1 MRLKASLA
9 GGTKER
15 RTLMDI
21 EKLIEQLNGYFE
33 GKDLKRGVALDAA
46 TALSALQAENEKLR
60 AELEQV
66 KRERDAAIEAAN
78 GLDKM
83 IGRAWGGKT
92 DMERLTYFDGGKWR
106 LKIGDTEYSGEA
118 VDRLAAYEDTGLEPE
133 EIGALKSREKGL
145 VELLNG
151 VSCGCA
157 VTYTRLRELAQA
169 DREGRCVVLPA
180 KPDQT
185 IYQWRIGDDCP
196 SVSRLDGV
204 QINADGEITYPIWNG
219 YLIAED
225 FGRTVFLTREEAALR
240 REQDG

>member
-1 MRLKASLA
+1 MKYKVSFSGFAYVEADSPEEAEEKAMYEDDAVYEEKKCESVEEVDEFTVSL
-9 GGTKER
+9 
-15 RTLMDI
+15 
-21 EKLIEQLNGYFE
+21 
-33 GKDLKRGVALDAA
+33 
-46 TALSALQAENEKLR
+46 ENC
-60 AELEQV
+60 
-66 KRERDAAIEAAN
+66 
-78 GLDKM
+78 
-83 IGRAWGGKT
+83 
-92 DMERLTYFDGGKWR
+92 MERLTYWNE
-106 LKIGDTEYSGEA
+106 EYGCWSYHGPSGEA
-118 VDRLAAYEDTGLEPE
+118 AKRLAAYEDTGLEPE

>member
-1 MRLKASLA
+1 MK
-9 GGTKER
+9 
-15 RTLMDI
+15 
-21 EKLIEQLNGYFE
+21 
-33 GKDLKRGVALDAA
+33 
-46 TALSALQAENEKLR
+46 
-60 AELEQV
+60 
-66 KRERDAAIEAAN
+66 
-78 GLDKM
+78 
-83 IGRAWGGKT
+83 
-92 DMERLTYFDGGKWR
+92 RLTYFDGGKWR
-106 LKIGDTEYSGEA
+106 LKIGNTEYSGEA
-118 VDRLAAYEDTGLEPE
+118 VDRLAAYEGTGLELE
-133 EIGALKSREKGL
+133 EILSAVDMAKIACALH
-145 VELLNG
+145 ELNAYKELG
-151 VSCGCA
+151 SIDC
-157 VTYTRLRELAQA
+157 LRKLAQA

>member
-1 MRLKASLA
+1 MFAFWWGMRRVLPTVIQIQGGGLTLKYKVSFSGFAYVEADSPEEAEEKAMYEDDAVYEEKKCESVEEVDEFTVSL
-9 GGTKER
+9 
-15 RTLMDI
+15 
-21 EKLIEQLNGYFE
+21 
-33 GKDLKRGVALDAA
+33 
-46 TALSALQAENEKLR
+46 ENC
-60 AELEQV
+60 
-66 KRERDAAIEAAN
+66 
-78 GLDKM
+78 
-83 IGRAWGGKT
+83 
-92 DMERLTYFDGGKWR
+92 MERLTYWNE
-106 LKIGDTEYSGEA
+106 EYGCWSYHRPSGEA
-118 VDRLAAYEDTGLEPE
+118 AKRLAAYEDTGLEPE

>member
-1 MRLKASLA
+1 MKYKVSFSGFAYVEADSPEEAEEKAMYEDDAVYEEKKCESVEEVDEFTVSL
-9 GGTKER
+9 
-15 RTLMDI
+15 
-21 EKLIEQLNGYFE
+21 
-33 GKDLKRGVALDAA
+33 
-46 TALSALQAENEKLR
+46 ENC
-60 AELEQV
+60 
-66 KRERDAAIEAAN
+66 
-78 GLDKM
+78 
-83 IGRAWGGKT
+83 
-92 DMERLTYFDGGKWR
+92 MERLAYWNE
-106 LKIGDTEYSGEA
+106 EYGCWSYHGPSGEA
-118 VDRLAAYEDTGLEPE
+118 AKRLAAYEDTGLEPE